1 MHRYHSRTIGKAF
14 ANGAGWVNEDYN
26 RLTDVEVTIHGSA
39 AERAATWK
47 EYPAQFSWTSCPST
61 RCSAMPNVQ
70 LVRAGFDGVV
80 YGPIGYNGSLER
92 AHMAK

>member
-26 RLTDVEVTIHGSA
+26 RLTDVEVTITDP

-47 EYPAQFSWTSCPST
+47 EIQRILMDELPVYPLFG
-61 RCSAMPNVQ
+61 MPNVQ

-92 AHMAK
+92 AHMVK